1 MDISSY
7 YYYLIWHLRAK
18 IMTQRNIARLALVT
32 LVLALRAPAAGAAD
46 PVYFSADQIDAVA
59 LLEPPPAAGSDADR
73 RDLDAVIARQHA
85 AHSDGTLARG
95 VGDAALNCGRVAD
108 VFIPGGHP
116 GDTPLPRELT
126 SGEGE
131 AALAFASRAAL
142 QAALATGPAKRY
154 WHRPRPYMAS
164 PEVERRGDVA
174 PDYPMP
180 ADLAR
185 ERDISAYPSGH
196 TAFGTACAIVLSQ
209 MVPEQRVALFARARL
224 YGESRIIIGAHYP
237 SDVEAGR
244 LIGTAAAAVMLR
256 NAQFQED
263 LQRARPGLRRALGL
277 SAVSP

>member
-1 MDISSY
+1 
-7 YYYLIWHLRAK
+7 
-18 IMTQRNIARLALVT
+18 MTHRTIVRLALLT
-32 LVLALRAPAAGAAD
+32 LVLAFRAPIAGAAD
-46 PVYFSADQIDAVA
+46 VVYFSADQIDAVA
-59 LLEPPPAAGSDADR
+59 LIEPPPAAGSEADR
-73 RDLDAVIARQHA
+73 RDLEAVIARQHA
-85 AHSDGTLARG
+85 AHSDGTLARA
-95 VGDAALNCGRVAD
+95 VGDAALNCARVAD

-116 GDTPLPRELT
+116 GDAPLPKELT

-142 QAALATGPAKRY
+142 QAAMATGPAKRY

-209 MVPEQRVALFARARL
+209 MVPEQRAALFARARL
-224 YGESRIIIGAHYP
+224 YGESRIIVGAHYP
-237 SDVEAGR
+237 TDVEAGR

-256 NAQFQED
+256 NSQFQDD
-263 LQRARPGLRRALGL
+263 LKRARPGLRRALGL
-277 SAVSP
+277 GAVSP

>member
-18 IMTQRNIARLALVT
+18 IMTQRNMARLALVT

-59 LLEPPPAAGSDADR
+59 LLEPPPAAGSDTDR
-73 RDLDAVIARQHA
+73 RDLGAVIARQQA
-85 AHSDGTLARG
+85 AHSDGTLARA

-108 VFIPGGHP
+108 VFIPGGDP
-116 GDTPLPRELT
+116 GDTPLPRQLT

-142 QAALATGPAKRY
+142 QAALATAPAKRY

-164 PEVERRGDVA
+164 PEVERLGDVA
-174 PDYPMP
+174 RDFPMP

-209 MVPEQRVALFARARL
+209 LVPEQRVALFARARL

>member
-1 MDISSY
+1 MA
-7 YYYLIWHLRAK
+7 HQK
-18 IMTQRNIARLALVT
+18 IAYVALVT
-32 LVLALRAPAAGAAD
+32 IVLALIAPMAGAAD
-46 PVYFSADQIDAVA
+46 VVYFSADQIDAVA

-73 RDLDAVIARQHA
+73 RDLEAVIARQHA
-85 AHSDGTLARG
+85 AHSDGTLARA
-95 VGDAALNCGRVAD
+95 VDDAALNCGRVAD

-116 GDTPLPRELT
+116 GDAPLPRELT

-131 AALAFASRAAL
+131 AALEFASRAAL
-142 QAALATGPAKRY
+142 QVALATAPAKRY

-209 MVPEQRVALFARARL
+209 LVPEQRAALFARARL
-224 YGESRIIIGAHYP
+224 YGESRVIIGAHYP

-256 NAQFQED
+256 NTQFQDD
-263 LQRARPGLRRALGL
+263 LKRARPGLRKALGL